1 MEQIMKNYG
10 SVLMC
15 GLALTAV
22 FWLFWGKGDQT
33 DAQWSVRKAVA
44 EEFIPQETD
53 AWDGDFA
60 ELNTQGAHPAP
71 RITCKYTGALEAG
84 VYAVSDVTEAI
95 DYAGQSVAVQ
105 VYGIDGEDAQTGM
118 LLEDDGRSLHFLRRG
133 IYLLRLSAEDEDG
146 RRTYCEMQVAVNGR

>member
-22 FWLFWGKGDQT
+22 FWLFWRKGDQT

-71 RITCKYTGALEAG
+71 RITCKYTGALDAG

-105 VYGIDGEDAQTGM
+105 VYGIEGEDAETGV

-133 IYLLRLSAEDEDG
+133 IYLLRLSAEDADG